1 MSAPGTTRLGASR
14 TVIQYPIR
22 AGGGSTRVLAAG
34 SGSRNVLFIHGLGA
48 RADRW
53 RRNLPTFAKAG
64 YRCAAADL
72 PGHGFASKTG
82 DFDFSVPACADLTLD
97 LLDALQMERAALV
110 GTSLGGFVGATV
122 ALLAPERISALVLV
136 GTIGIAPMGE
146 TARQNLAARFGTVD
160 RAGIEGK
167 LRTVIH
173 DDARLVTESWI
184 EEEWRINNSPGA
196 REAFAAISEYIRSG
210 IDGDV
215 VGERLAALAG
225 RPPTAV
231 VWGSEDRAVPPAV
244 GLVVN
249 DLLHPELFA
258 EIPGTGHCPYLEA
271 DTEFNRIVIEFLDR
285 RA

>member
-1 MSAPGTTRLGASR
+1 M
-14 TVIQYPIR
+14 IQYPIR
-22 AGGGSTRVLAAG
+22 AGGSVTRVLEAG
-34 SGSRNVLFIHGLGA
+34 TGSRNALFIHGLGA

-53 RRNLPTFAKAG
+53 RRNLPAFAEAG

-72 PGHGFASKTG
+72 PGHGFAAKTG

-97 LLDALQMERAALV
+97 LLDALRMDRVALV
-110 GTSLGGFVGATV
+110 GTSLGSFVGATV
-122 ALLAPERISALVLV
+122 ALRAPERVSALVLV
-136 GTIGIAPMGE
+136 GAIGIVPMGE
-146 TARQNLAARFGTVD
+146 TARQSLAARFGTVD

-173 DDARLVTESWI
+173 DDVRLVTQSWI

-196 REAFAAISEYIRSG
+196 NEAFAAISEYIRSG

-244 GLVVN
+244 GAAVK

-258 EIPGTGHCPYLEA
+258 EIAGTGHCPYLEA
-271 DTEFNRIVIEFLDR
+271 AAEFNRIAIEFLDR
-285 RA
+285 RP